1 MTKVAHSVYE
11 PFKNGLDL
19 SDAVFFLLVE
29 NINNPRSVLFV
40 YLFLQQIVFLL
51 LELEGI
57 VELFVLILHLLSH
70 ELQQIVTLL
79 SCFAQVDRRKIFFVV
94 FDALQFLYASFKK
107 LYLFDVG

>member
-57 VELFVLILHLLSH
+57 VELFVLILHLLPH